1 MPPQPALQASRP
13 IADSR
18 GMRPQ
23 DVLKRAGG
31 GTVVGMVPLLLGG
44 ATYGLLSELVPFLWA
59 VAAASAAAFLCLT
72 VMGAALVARAA
83 DSLAALTD
91 S

>member
-1 MPPQPALQASRP
+1 
-13 IADSR
+13 
-18 GMRPQ
+18 
-23 DVLKRAGG
+23 
-31 GTVVGMVPLLLGG
+31 MVPLLLGG